1 MKTKSFLLVAIMSFL
16 FVPLA
21 MAASAEDLYLKG
33 LELRSTKDGSG
44 RPNKSAALHYFK
56 AACDKK
62 HAEACLQIHY
72 ITYTGRFTEESS
84 EPYLNKSCKL
94 GNEDACHII
103 KESKKAK
110 EAKEKRSEQESQI
123 AEEVAKEVKQELGI
137 DITTEKELELA
148 IKWVQ
153 AKENCKRLKIWMINC
168 DAAKELKKALLGKQD
183 KPRGLEW

>member
-33 LELRSTKDGSG
+33 LELRSTIDGSG
-44 RPNKSAALHYFK
+44 SPNKSAALHYFK

-72 ITYTGRFTEESS
+72 ITYAGELTEESS

-110 EAKEKRSEQESQI
+110 AKLSEQESQI

-168 DAAKELKKALLGKQD
+168 DAAKEFKKALLGKQD
-183 KPRGLEW
+183 KPFGLVW